1 MKQDVKNAE
10 VVLGDGCYAQTED
23 GIGYVKLVPMS
34 LDATEMSEN
43 E

>member
-1 MKQDVKNAE
+1 VKNAE
-10 VVLGDGCYAQTED
+10 ARLGGGCYAQTED
-23 GIGYVKLVPMS
+23 GIGYAKLVPMS